1 VWSEFLLP
9 AEKCLR
15 LLSLLFACGL
25 RQDLARAQGLGATT
39 VVPAVDGILKAFQN
53 HPLVAIGDDHN
64 SAQEEDFYAAL
75 VRDPRF
81 PTEAGNVVVEFGGA
95 AHQDILDRYLNG
107 QRVSYADLRKVW
119 TDVAGWI
126 PTVTGLGY
134 APTFSRFLRSATAMR
149 RS

>member
-1 VWSEFLLP
+1 MVRISAFCRKVL
-9 AEKCLR
+9 AA
-15 LLSLLFACGL
+15 LSLLFACGL

-107 QRVSYADLRKVW
+107 QRVHTQTCAKSGRTWPV
-119 TDVAGWI
+119 
-126 PTVTGLGY
+126 GY
-134 APTFSRFLRSATAMR
+134 RPLPA
-149 RS
+149 